1 MPNLDQLHNT
11 FKSNEAVVPEH
22 YAFYVRGVMNSMLPD
37 FMNPLSDN
45 ITEDEVSGEFLEA
58 LRMVATTMH
67 PDLKEGHTVGI
78 DYDDVMKV
86 LGGESIFDKD
96 EKYSIETV
104 GERIRTSLGEFAL
117 SKVDGK
123 YVVTDVYDFQPTVD
137 GGLIKTAAIATKQLV
152 TEGLYPAARTMGGYI
167 MPEGANNTA
176 ADDAMRV
183 RIVIPNEPEV
193 IATDYDNDI
202 PENATSFVFQG
213 PMTTKRKSIFDAF
226 ISTAQAGTLNDNVD
240 LANLTDLKTERDLR
254 VGDFKPFPMDGNDE
268 EGRMNEAQRALLE
281 SDE

>member
-11 FKSNEAVVPEH
+11 FKSNEAIVPEH
-22 YAFYVRGVMNSMLPD
+22 YAFYLRGVVNSMLPD
-37 FMNPLSDN
+37 FMNPLSDS
-45 ITEDEVSGEFLEA
+45 ITENEVSGEFLEA

-67 PDLKEGHTVGI
+67 PDLKEGQTVGI
-78 DYDDVMKV
+78 DYDDVMRV
-86 LGGESIFDKD
+86 LGGESIFEKD
-96 EKYSIETV
+96 DRYSIETI
-104 GERIRTSLGEFAL
+104 GETIRTSLGEFAL
-117 SKVDGK
+117 SKQDGK

-137 GGLIKTAAIATKQLV
+137 GGLIKTAATATKQLV
-152 TEGLYPAARTMGGYI
+152 NEGLYPAARTMGGYI

-176 ADDAMRV
+176 ADDALRV
-183 RIVIPNEPEV
+183 RIAIPNEPEV

-202 PENATSFVFQG
+202 PENATSFVFEG

-240 LANLTDLKTERDLR
+240 LANLTDLGTERDLR

-268 EGRMNEAQRALLE
+268 EGRMNEAQRALLDG
-281 SDE
+281 DE

>member
-96 EKYSIETV
+96 DRYSIETV